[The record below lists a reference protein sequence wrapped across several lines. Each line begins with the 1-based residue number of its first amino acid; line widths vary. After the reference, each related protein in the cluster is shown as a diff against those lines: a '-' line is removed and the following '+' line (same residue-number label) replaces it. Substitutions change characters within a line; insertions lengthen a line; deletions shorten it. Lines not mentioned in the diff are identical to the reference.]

1 MMDLEQIEAALDAQ
15 FGTIE
20 RGSDSGEG
28 SDDEGNEEDLRCIVC
43 EKTFK
48 NKFVLF
54 NVMFLIKSQESS
66 GKPSAFKETS
76 PNG

>member
-28 SDDEGNEEDLRCIVC
+28 SDDEENEEDLRCIVC
-43 EKTFK
+43 EKSFK
-48 NKFVLF
+48 NKFGF
-54 NVMFLIKSQESS
+54 I
-66 GKPSAFKETS
+66 
-76 PNG
+76 